1 MGGFFGPEIRFA
13 GFDHLIVR
21 GKAAGPVYLWVYNG
35 EIEIRDASRI
45 WGADFVQVQT
55 MIREEMDDEDIKVIS
70 IGVDGKNLE
79 KFGSI
84 RSGVKDCASCIGMGS
99 LMGSKNLKAIAVRG
113 TLPIEIADPEGFLKH
128 QQEIIEFI
136 QSSEYAHIIGRSRDR
151 SIHDEIHSTGLVHLR
166 NLRANQPPVSD
177 EDKSKSWTDF
187 CEECLYALVD
197 TLGICRFEAVA
208 LSPKRP
214 MWEGLSRLIEL
225 VTGLNYTPG
234 QLMEAGERIY
244 NIERLFNIRE
254 GATRA
259 DDTLPERFFRWII
272 TRSTEKDGVID
283 REKSER
289 LLDEYYESHGWDKE
303 GRPTPETLK
312 YLGLDEEPSGLL

>member
-1 MGGFFGPEIRFA
+1 
-13 GFDHLIVR
+13 
-21 GKAAGPVYLWVYNG
+21 
-35 EIEIRDASRI
+35 
-45 WGADFVQVQT
+45 
-55 MIREEMDDEDIKVIS
+55 MIREEMDDEDIKIMS
-70 IGVDGKNLE
+70 IGVDGENLE
-79 KFGSI
+79 RFGSI
-84 RSGVKDCASCIGMGS
+84 RSGVTDCASCIGMGS

-128 QQEIIEFI
+128 QQEIIELI
-136 QSSEYAHIIGRSRDR
+136 QSSEHAHIMDR
-151 SIHDEIHSTGLVHLR
+151 SGARAIHDETRSTGLVHLR

-177 EDKSKSWTDF
+177 EDKSKSWRDF
-187 CEECLYALVD
+187 CQECLYALLD
-197 TLGICRFEAVA
+197 TLGICRFEAVS

-214 MWEGLSRLIEL
+214 MWEGFSRLIEL
-225 VTGLNYTPG
+225 VTGLNYTPE

-272 TRSTEKDGVID
+272 TRTTERDRVID
-283 REKSER
+283 REKSGR

-303 GRPTPETLK
+303 GRPTPETLND
-312 YLGLDEEPSGLL
+312 LGLDEEPSGLL